1 MEPSA
6 TVPVSNHVETSPVE
20 VEEILD
26 CDDEADKEQVEE
38 LVDNEELVGRNLK
51 ALYENGWFGGKM
63 KYLNEKICRYFVLY
77 KDKSSHLID
86 IFDIDGVK
94 MILM

>member
-26 CDDEADKEQVEE
+26 SDDEADEEQVEE

-51 ALYENGWFGGKM
+51 ALYENG
-63 KYLNEKICRYFVLY
+63 
-77 KDKSSHLID
+77 
-86 IFDIDGVK
+86 
-94 MILM
+94 